1 LLSIIAGLLTV
12 TTLTNCAHTT
22 DCRHGEGVVFSHIK
36 ALSTQDPLLGG
47 GNIVNMQHEREYR
60 QLSLAIIANLSCEQQ
75 LYEELEGQV
84 LVLREF
90 LGESA
95 E

>member
-1 LLSIIAGLLTV
+1 MY
-12 TTLTNCAHTT
+12 
-22 DCRHGEGVVFSHIK
+22 CRHGEGVVFSHIK

-90 LGESA
+90 LGEPYD
-95 E
+95 